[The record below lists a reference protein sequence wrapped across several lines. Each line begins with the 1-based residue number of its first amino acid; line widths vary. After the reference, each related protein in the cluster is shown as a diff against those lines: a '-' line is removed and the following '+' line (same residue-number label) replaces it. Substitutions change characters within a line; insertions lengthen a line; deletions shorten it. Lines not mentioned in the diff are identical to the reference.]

1 MDKVDAYIQKKKG
14 WEKELIFLR
23 EIIGETEL
31 VETIKWGSPVYTI
44 EGKNVLGM
52 AAFKSYVGIW
62 FFQGVFLSDSHQLL
76 VNAQEGVTKALRQIR
91 FQSIEEMDTSILL
104 EYFHEAIQNQKEGK
118 ELNPSKK
125 AKVLVIPTELQEALR
140 TDKQLQIAFEKL
152 SPGKQKEYAE
162 HIESAKREATK
173 MSRLEKIVPMILN
186 GVGLH
191 DKYKNC

>member
-23 EIIGETEL
+23 EIIRGTEL

-44 EGKNVLGM
+44 DGKNVLGM

-62 FFQGVFLSDSHQLL
+62 FFQGVFLSDTHQLL
-76 VNAQEGVTKALRQIR
+76 VNAQDGVTKALRQIR
-91 FQSIEEMDTSILL
+91 FQSIEEMDASILL

-118 ELNPSKK
+118 ELKPTK
-125 AKVLVIPTELQEALR
+125 AKEILIPVELKSTLNANNLLNEAFNTL
-140 TDKQLQIAFEKL
+140 T
-152 SPGKQKEYAE
+152 PGKQKEYAE
-162 HIESAKREATK
+162 YIEKAKREATK
-173 MSRLEKIVPMILN
+173 ISRLEKIIPMILS
-186 GVGLH
+186 GIGLY